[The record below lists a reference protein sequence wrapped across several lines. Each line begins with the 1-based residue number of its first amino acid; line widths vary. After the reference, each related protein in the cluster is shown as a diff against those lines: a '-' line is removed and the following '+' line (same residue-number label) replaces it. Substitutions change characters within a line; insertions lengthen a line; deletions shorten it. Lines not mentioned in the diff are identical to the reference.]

1 LGGMEAPSWVAE
13 RKVVATATPFHIN
26 RLPFTKLVPVAVRAS
41 GVTIPAGEVLG
52 SIETRVGT
60 GPRGAGVT
68 ARRSVLLVVLSGLVT
83 PTVMVPAVA
92 TAEAAILAWSWV
104 AESNDVARAT
114 SFSVIA
120 APETNPIPVAVNVKD
135 PLPAVTAGGE
145 MEVSL
150 REFPVMVRVSVLEVV
165 LSGFITRMLTFPGA
179 AICAAVTFPVS
190 SVVDETAVE
199 SEMPF
204 QRIVVP
210 LTKFVPVAVRTKSVL
225 PAATEAGERETS
237 VGGRTPL
244 NPPHPHRNR
253 DKTAKSRGRRIRDQ
267 LIE

>member
-1 LGGMEAPSWVAE
+1 
-13 RKVVATATPFHIN
+13 
-26 RLPFTKLVPVAVRAS
+26 
-41 GVTIPAGEVLG
+41 VLG

-68 ARRSVLLVVLSGLVT
+68 VRRSVLVVVLSGLVT
-83 PTVMVPAVA
+83 PTVMAPAVA
-92 TAEAAILAWSWV
+92 TAEAATVAWSWV
-104 AESNDVARAT
+104 AESNEVARAA

-145 MEVSL
+145 IDVRLKEL
-150 REFPVMVRVSVLEVV
+150 PVIVRVSVLEVV
-165 LSGFITRMLTFPGA
+165 LSGFITRMLTFPGV

-190 SVVDETAVE
+190 SVVDEKAVE
-199 SEMPF
+199 SEAPF

-210 LTKFVPVAVRTKSVL
+210 LTKFVPVAVSTKSVL
-225 PAATEAGERETS
+225 PAATEAGESEAS

-253 DKTAKSRGRRIRDQ
+253 DKMAKSRGRRIRDQ